1 MINETTIAAVAT
13 PQAAGGIGIVRISG
27 KDAFP
32 VAQKVFYSKKQ
43 LLFSQ
48 SEGYKAHYG
57 WVYDNETAVDE
68 AIFLVFKAPHSYTGE
83 DVVEISCHGGLF
95 IVKRVLQAVLN
106 AGAVPA
112 QPGEFTKRAFL
123 NGRLDLSKAEAVM
136 SIIGAQGERAAQ
148 AALNTLEGALSREIN
163 DVAQLLI
170 NESAHIAAWVDY
182 PDEEIEDISTENL
195 TATVIS
201 AKEKLTVLLDRFDGG
216 RAVMNGVDAV
226 IVGRPNVGKSTL
238 MNLLSGY
245 ERSIVTSF
253 EGTTRD
259 VVEETVTLGDVVL
272 HLSDTAGMRETENPV
287 ESIGVRLARKRLE
300 RAELVLAVF
309 DGSEAM
315 TNEDRE
321 LLRRC
326 RGKKT
331 LAIINKSDLIRRIDF
346 DFIKENSDRLVEI
359 SATTGNGYEQLKNLV
374 FDMLGARDFN
384 PGLALLTN
392 ERQRNCC
399 VRAVKWLN
407 EALDALKNGVT
418 LDAVNICIDSAV
430 EALLELTGKKVSEAV
445 VDEVFAMFC
454 VGK

>member
-27 KDAFP
+27 KDAFSI
-32 VAQKVFYSKKQ
+32 AQKVFSSKKP

-57 WVYDNETAVDE
+57 WVCDNGTAVDE

-95 IVKRVLQAVLN
+95 VVKRVLQAVLN

-112 QPGEFTKRAFL
+112 EAGEFTKRAFL

-136 SIIGAQGERAAQ
+136 SIIGAQGERAAL

-163 DVAQLLI
+163 DTAQLLI
-170 NESAHIAAWVDY
+170 SESAHIAAWVDY
-182 PDEEIEDISTENL
+182 PDEEIEDIRTENL
-195 TATVIS
+195 LNAVYSAREKIS
-201 AKEKLTVLLDRFDGG
+201 LLLSRFDSG

-259 VVEETVTLGDVVL
+259 VVEETVALGDVVL
-272 HLSDTAGMRETENPV
+272 HLSDTAGIRETENPV
-287 ESIGVRLARKRLE
+287 ESIGIGLAKKRLE

-309 DGSEAM
+309 DGSEPLTDA
-315 TNEDRE
+315 DKE
-321 LLRRC
+321 LLCRC
-326 RGKKT
+326 KGKKT
-331 LAIINKSDLIRRIDF
+331 LAVINKSDLIRRIDF
-346 DFIKENSDRLVEI
+346 DFIKDNSDRLVEI
-359 SATTGNGYEQLKNLV
+359 SAATGSGFEQLKNAV
-374 FDMLGARDFN
+374 FEILGTQDFN
-384 PGLALLTN
+384 PGVAMLTN
-392 ERQRNCC
+392 ERQRSCC
-399 VRAVKWLN
+399 IRAVKWLD
-407 EALDALKNGVT
+407 EALDALQNGVT
-418 LDAVNICIDSAV
+418 LDAVNVCIDSAV
-430 EALLELTGKKVSEAV
+430 EALLELTGKKASEAV
-445 VDEVFAMFC
+445 VDEVFAQFC